1 LSFDT
6 PGATDTTTPTPSVP
20 PTAGTGGRMGYTPAQ
35 LKHHLT
41 HSLPKCACKFQ
52 CEFRNSTWRANED
65 TKLRMKVVLE
75 VLGLQGFA
83 LEVLGF

>member
-1 LSFDT
+1 
-6 PGATDTTTPTPSVP
+6 
-20 PTAGTGGRMGYTPAQ
+20 MGYTPAQ

-41 HSLPKCACKFQ
+41 HSLPQCACKFQ

-75 VLGLQGFA
+75 VLGLQDFA